1 MTPGDFCSNCR
12 ESKPADKSFG
22 RQSLEEQPTPNSDRS
37 GPIQVKVCGLTDP
50 QQAAACAALGADAIG
65 LIFYPPSPRY
75 VEAPR
80 AAEIAAAV
88 RGKAAAVGVFVNVA
102 AEEILSCVERCG
114 LTAVQ
119 LHGNESPEEVTYL
132 KRAGVRVIKAL
143 FLKKEPRFTR
153 ISAYT
158 ADGFLLECGLG
169 KLPGGNARRWD
180 WSGAA
185 GLAPV
190 PTILAGGLDPDNI
203 ARAVSLARPDAVDVS
218 SGVEAAPGR
227 KDLEKVEAFIAAV
240 RGTTGHR
247 TRQLFG

>member
-1 MTPGDFCSNCR
+1 M
-12 ESKPADKSFG
+12 
-22 RQSLEEQPTPNSDRS
+22 EEQPTANSDRS
-37 GPIQVKVCGLTDP
+37 GRIQIKVCGLTDP

-75 VEAPR
+75 VEPSR

-102 AEEILSCVERCG
+102 AEEILAGVERWG
-114 LTAVQ
+114 LTYVQ
-119 LHGNESPEEVTYL
+119 LHGNEPPEEVVRL

-143 FLKKEPRFTR
+143 FLEKEPGFARV
-153 ISAYT
+153 SAYT
-158 ADGFLLECGLG
+158 ADGFLLECGIG

-180 WSGAA
+180 WSQAA

-203 ARAVSLARPDAVDVS
+203 VRAVSLARPDAVDVS
-218 SGVEAAPGR
+218 SGVEAAPGY
-227 KDLEKVEAFIAAV
+227 KDLKKVEAFIAAV

>member
-1 MTPGDFCSNCR
+1 MER
-12 ESKPADKSFG
+12 EPI
-22 RQSLEEQPTPNSDRS
+22 TNSDRS
-37 GPIQVKVCGLTDP
+37 GRIQVKVCGLTDSK
-50 QQAAACAALGADAIG
+50 QAAACAALGADAVG

-75 VEAPR
+75 VEPSR

-88 RGKAAAVGVFVNVA
+88 RGKVAAVGVFVNVA
-102 AEEILSCVERCG
+102 AEEILTCVERCG

-119 LHGNESPEEVTYL
+119 LHGNEPPEELVRL

-143 FLKKEPRFTR
+143 FLEKEPRFAR
-153 ISAYT
+153 VSAYT

-180 WSGAA
+180 WSQAS

-218 SGVEAAPGR
+218 SGVEAAPGC
-227 KDLEKVEAFIAAV
+227 KDLIKVEAFIAAV